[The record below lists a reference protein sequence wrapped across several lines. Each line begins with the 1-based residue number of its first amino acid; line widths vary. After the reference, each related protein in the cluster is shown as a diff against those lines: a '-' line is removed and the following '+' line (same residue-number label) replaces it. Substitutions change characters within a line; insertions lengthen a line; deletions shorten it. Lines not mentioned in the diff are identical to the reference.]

1 MLRVNALSKS
11 YGASLVIKN
20 MAFEIGKGE
29 VVAVIG
35 PSGSG
40 KSTFL
45 KTINQLVKPESGEM
59 TFLDKRF
66 DMAHVGKS
74 EATLLRRQTG
84 MVFQNFGLFSH
95 LNALENIT
103 LGLEKI
109 HGYSREEARKRALA
123 LLDQVGLSEK
133 ASAYPSELSGGQ
145 QQRVGIARALA
156 ANPSLLLFDEPTSA
170 LDPERVGEVLRV
182 IRALASADNTMI
194 IVTHEMAFA
203 REIADRIVFMDDG
216 EVVFEGS
223 PELVF
228 SDEAPLRVRQ
238 FLTSG
243 IQ

>member
-1 MLRVNALSKS
+1 MLTVKGLSKS

-45 KTINQLVKPESGEM
+45 KTINQLVKAESGEM

-203 REIADRIVFMDDG
+203 REIADRIVFMDEG

-228 SDEAPLRVRQ
+228 SDDAPLRVRQ